1 MKVKLSIQEKLRD
14 LRAEQKDLTLE
25 KLSQATTYWRLLN
38 TTMFLLTGCWV
49 LANLVKFKT
58 MRLPTCSWTMKP

>member
-25 KLSQATTYWRLLN
+25 KLSQATGIASSTLGKYE
-38 TTMFLLTGCWV
+38 
-49 LANLVKFKT
+49 
-58 MRLPTCSWTMKP
+58 SDD